1 MQIKVPNRI
10 RALCVRALSESMEP
24 RVMIH
29 LIREIFPNYDVH
41 ARTGYPESLSIPSME
56 VAAQIV
62 SDVLAGEEFPNF
74 LTLLIRA
81 QEEGIMGRQYP
92 VAYLREIIKETFDLG
107 LIYDS
112 VNKVFVED
120 PKVRQTRNW
129 GVLDEGKE
137 YTLAFLSVDIVGNT
151 RLVRTYS
158 EPVVHRT
165 YADLREIIQNTIIRR
180 NGRIWNWEGDGG
192 LVAFFFGNKH
202 MSAAVSAIEIIHE
215 MYLYNRLRCA
225 LDEPLCIRI
234 GVHAGPCEYNNT
246 LDNLER
252 IQTIVETFELERTSS
267 PNGVTI
273 SVVIKVMLEE
283 IISEKFKSLGNSK
296 NGPFTYQ
303 LEVAKK

>member
-1 MQIKVPNRI
+1 
-10 RALCVRALSESMEP
+10 MEP

-29 LIREIFPNYDVH
+29 LIREIFPNYDIH
-41 ARTGYPESLSIPSME
+41 ARTGYPESLSIPNME
-56 VAAQIV
+56 VAGQIV
-62 SDVLAGEEFPNF
+62 SDVLGGEEFPNF

-81 QEEGIMGRQYP
+81 QEEGIMGRKYP

-129 GVLDEGKE
+129 GILDEGKE

-158 EPVVHRT
+158 EPVVHRA
-165 YADLREIIQNTIIRR
+165 YADLKEIIQNTIIRR

-215 MYLYNRLRCA
+215 MYLYNRTRCA
-225 LDEPLCIRI
+225 MDEPLSIRI

-246 LDNLER
+246 LENLER
-252 IQTIVETFELERTSS
+252 VQTILETLELERKS
-267 PNGVTI
+267 PSDGVTI

-283 IISEKFKSLGNSK
+283 IISQKFKSLGNGK

-303 LEVAKK
+303 LELAKR